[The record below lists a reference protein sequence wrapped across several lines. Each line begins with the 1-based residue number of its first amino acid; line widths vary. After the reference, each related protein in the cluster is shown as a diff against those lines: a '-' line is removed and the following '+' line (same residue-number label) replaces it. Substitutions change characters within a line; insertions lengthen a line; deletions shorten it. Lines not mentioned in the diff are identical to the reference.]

1 MTLKFKPSD
10 TEIFLFAW
18 PDGSEGRADPLRLK
32 RRMDQATHGKRDDL
46 YDAAIQPLYAI
57 DEATGKYALPLTP
70 LPDFQRLQFEASQAQ
85 ERLIAATAYAFEV
98 AQYDPATGEGALE
111 DWLWD
116 TALALDDWLQKKS
129 ESTETPRG

>member
-1 MTLKFKPSD
+1 MIRKFKPSD
-10 TEIFLFAW
+10 TEIFTFVW

-32 RRMDQATHGKRDDL
+32 RRMDQATHGKRDAL
-46 YDAAIQPLYAI
+46 YDQAIQPLYRQG
-57 DEATGKYALPLTP
+57 DDGKYLLPLVE

-85 ERLIAATAYAFEV
+85 EKLIAATAHAFEV
-98 AQYDPATGEGALE
+98 AAYDPATGEGALE

-129 ESTETPRG
+129 ESTGTPRG